1 MTMKKLIYNLV
12 LFAAVMLSY
21 NGYAQNNKE
30 VDEYRRSS
38 IYTILINHKEQKFA
52 TEIKD
57 AFVSLPVPDKYN
69 DHNLSV
75 KVLTM
80 SGKLKDAKSDDENK
94 EITEFLNNNKVASRL
109 VGKWFNRDIFT
120 GECNSDL
127 VKERGLYDANTYDV
141 IMAEKSARSMALL
154 QDSGED
160 LIGNTFVLVNDIR
173 YVDKEK
179 TGKVIGGVLRILGAI
194 ASAASGVDVT
204 DLTDNL
210 GSMMETLKGFKVKVN
225 TFLYQLVWDE
235 ETMMDFYT
243 TMYSNGPDNEK
254 VKVFENRRGDFKLK
268 YVGKVESK
276 GGDVSFMG
284 VNLDEPINMV
294 RKACQRALDE
304 NIADLQQDF
313 EAFRTNSPLISVEP
327 LKAHVGLKENV
338 TAGSRFEV
346 LQAIEDETGKRT
358 YKRVGVITPEKD
370 QIWDNRYMALEEGA
384 ANASIG
390 ATTFKKVSGGPFYQG
405 MLIREIKN

>member
-109 VGKWFNRDIFT
+109 VGKWFNRDMFT

-179 TGKVIGGVLRILGAI
+179 TGKAIGGVLRILGAI

-304 NIADLQQDF
+304 NIADLQQEF

-338 TAGSRFEV
+338 TPGSRFEV
-346 LQAIEDETGKRT
+346 LQAMEDETGKRT

>member
-21 NGYAQNNKE
+21 NGYAQNKKE

-109 VGKWFNRDIFT
+109 VGKWFNRDMFT

-179 TGKVIGGVLRILGAI
+179 TGKAIGGVLRILGAI

-304 NIADLQQDF
+304 NIADLQQEF

>member
-179 TGKVIGGVLRILGAI
+179 TGKAIGGVLRILGAI

>member
-1 MTMKKLIYNLV
+1 MTMKKLIFNLV

-38 IYTILINHKEQKFA
+38 IYTILINHEEQKYA
-52 TEIKD
+52 TEIRD

-80 SGKLKDAKSDDENK
+80 SGKLKDAKSDEENE

-179 TGKVIGGVLRILGAI
+179 TGKAIGGALRILGAL
-194 ASAASGVDVT
+194 ASIASGVDVT

-225 TFLYQLVWDE
+225 TFLYQLVWNE
-235 ETMMDFYT
+235 EIMMDFYT
-243 TMYSNGPDNEK
+243 TMYS
-254 VKVFENRRGDFKLK
+254 L
-268 YVGKVESK
+268 YCS
-276 GGDVSFMG
+276 
-284 VNLDEPINMV
+284 
-294 RKACQRALDE
+294 
-304 NIADLQQDF
+304 
-313 EAFRTNSPLISVEP
+313 
-327 LKAHVGLKENV
+327 
-338 TAGSRFEV
+338 
-346 LQAIEDETGKRT
+346 
-358 YKRVGVITPEKD
+358 
-370 QIWDNRYMALEEGA
+370 
-384 ANASIG
+384 
-390 ATTFKKVSGGPFYQG
+390 
-405 MLIREIKN
+405 

>member
-21 NGYAQNNKE
+21 NGYAQSNKE

-38 IYTILINHKEQKFA
+38 IYTILINHEEQKFA
-52 TEIKD
+52 TEIKN

-109 VGKWFNRDIFT
+109 VGKWYNRDIFT

-154 QDSGED
+154 HDSAED

-179 TGKVIGGVLRILGAI
+179 TGKAIGGALRILGAL
-194 ASAASGVDVT
+194 ASIASGVDVT

-254 VKVFENRRGDFKLK
+254 VKVFEDRRGDFKLK

-304 NIADLQQDF
+304 NIADLQQEF

-327 LKAHVGLKENV
+327 LKAYVGLKENV
-338 TAGSRFEV
+338 TAESRFEV

>member
-21 NGYAQNNKE
+21 NGYAQNKKE

-38 IYTILINHKEQKFA
+38 IYTILINHEEQKYA
-52 TEIKD
+52 TEIRN

-80 SGKLKDAKSDDENK
+80 SGKLKDAKSDAENE

-179 TGKVIGGVLRILGAI
+179 TGKAIGGALRILGAL
-194 ASAASGVDVT
+194 ASIASGVDVT

-304 NIADLQQDF
+304 NIADLQQEF

>member
-12 LFAAVMLSY
+12 LFAAVMLCY

-38 IYTILINHKEQKFA
+38 IYTILINHEEQKFA
-52 TEIKD
+52 TEIKN

-80 SGKLKDAKSDDENK
+80 SGKLKDAKSDDENE

-154 QDSGED
+154 HDSAED

-179 TGKVIGGVLRILGAI
+179 TGKAIGGALRSLGAL
-194 ASAASGVDVT
+194 ASIASGVDVT

-225 TFLYQLVWDE
+225 TFLYQLVWNE
-235 ETMMDFYT
+235 EIMMDFYT
-243 TMYSNGPDNEK
+243 TTYSNGPDNEK

-304 NIADLQQDF
+304 NIADLQQEF

-327 LKAHVGLKENV
+327 LKAYVGLKENV
-338 TAGSRFEV
+338 TPGSRFEV

>member
-21 NGYAQNNKE
+21 NGYAQNKKE

-154 QDSGED
+154 QDSGEE

-179 TGKVIGGVLRILGAI
+179 TGKAIGGALRILGAL
-194 ASAASGVDVT
+194 ASIASGVDVT

-338 TAGSRFEV
+338 TPGSRFEV

>member
-21 NGYAQNNKE
+21 NGYAQNKKE

-52 TEIKD
+52 TEIKN

-80 SGKLKDAKSDDENK
+80 SGKLKDAKSDDENE

-179 TGKVIGGVLRILGAI
+179 TGKAIGGVLRILGAI

-304 NIADLQQDF
+304 NIADLQQEF
-313 EAFRTNSPLISVEP
+313 ETFRTNSPLISVEP

>member
-1 MTMKKLIYNLV
+1 MTMKKLIFNLV

-30 VDEYRRSS
+30 VDAYRRSS
-38 IYTILINHKEQKFA
+38 IYTILINHEEQKYA
-52 TEIKD
+52 TEIRN

-80 SGKLKDAKSDDENK
+80 SGKLKDAKSDEENE

-179 TGKVIGGVLRILGAI
+179 TGKAIGGALRILGAL
-194 ASAASGVDVT
+194 ASIASGVDVT

-225 TFLYQLVWDE
+225 TFLYQLVWNE
-235 ETMMDFYT
+235 EIMMDFYT
-243 TMYSNGPDNEK
+243 TTYSNGPDNEK

-304 NIADLQQDF
+304 NIADLQQEF

>member
-38 IYTILINHKEQKFA
+38 IYTILINHEEQKFA
-52 TEIKD
+52 TEIKN

-80 SGKLKDAKSDDENK
+80 SGKLKDAKSDDENE

-109 VGKWFNRDIFT
+109 VGKWYNRDIFT

-154 QDSGED
+154 QDSGEE

-179 TGKVIGGVLRILGAI
+179 TGKAIGGALRILGAL
-194 ASAASGVDVT
+194 ASIASGVDVT

-243 TMYSNGPDNEK
+243 TMYSNGPDSEK

-313 EAFRTNSPLISVEP
+313 EAFRTNTPLISVEP

-338 TAGSRFEV
+338 TPGSRFEV
-346 LQAIEDETGKRT
+346 LQAMEDETGKRT

>member
-12 LFAAVMLSY
+12 LFAAVMLCY

-38 IYTILINHKEQKFA
+38 IYTILINHEEQKFA
-52 TEIKD
+52 TEIKN

-154 QDSGED
+154 QDSGEE

-179 TGKVIGGVLRILGAI
+179 TGKAIGGALRILGAL
-194 ASAASGVDVT
+194 ASIASGVDVT

-304 NIADLQQDF
+304 NIADLQQEF

>member
-38 IYTILINHKEQKFA
+38 IYTILINHEEQKFA
-52 TEIKD
+52 TEIKN

-80 SGKLKDAKSDDENK
+80 SGKLKDAKSDDENE

-154 QDSGED
+154 QDSGEE

-179 TGKVIGGVLRILGAI
+179 TGKAIGGALRILGAL
-194 ASAASGVDVT
+194 ASIASGVDVT

-243 TMYSNGPDNEK
+243 TMYSNGPDSEK

-313 EAFRTNSPLISVEP
+313 EAFRTNTPLISVEP

-338 TAGSRFEV
+338 TPGSRFEV
-346 LQAIEDETGKRT
+346 LQAMEDETGKRT

>member
-38 IYTILINHKEQKFA
+38 IYTILINHEEQKFA
-52 TEIKD
+52 TEIKN

-80 SGKLKDAKSDDENK
+80 SGKLKDAKSDDENE

-154 QDSGED
+154 HDSAED

-179 TGKVIGGVLRILGAI
+179 TGKAIGGALRILGAL
-194 ASAASGVDVT
+194 ASIASGVDVT

-235 ETMMDFYT
+235 EIMMDFYI
-243 TMYSNGPDNEK
+243 TMYSEVPDNEK
-254 VKVFENRRGDFKLK
+254 AKVFENRRGDFKLK

-304 NIADLQQDF
+304 NIADLQQEF

-327 LKAHVGLKENV
+327 LKAYVGLKENV
-338 TAGSRFEV
+338 TPESRFEV
-346 LQAIEDETGKRT
+346 LQAMEDETGKRT
-358 YKRVGVITPEKD
+358 YKRVGIVTPEKD
-370 QIWDNRYMALEEGA
+370 QIWDNRFMALEEGA
-384 ANASIG
+384 ENASIG

>member
-1 MTMKKLIYNLV
+1 MTMKKLIFNLV

-30 VDEYRRSS
+30 VDAYRRSS
-38 IYTILINHKEQKFA
+38 IYTILINHEEQKYA
-52 TEIKD
+52 TEIRN

-80 SGKLKDAKSDDENK
+80 SGKLKDAKSDEENE

-179 TGKVIGGVLRILGAI
+179 TGKAIGGALRILGAL
-194 ASAASGVDVT
+194 ASIASGVDVT

-235 ETMMDFYT
+235 EIMMDFYT

-304 NIADLQQDF
+304 NIADLQQEF

>member
-38 IYTILINHKEQKFA
+38 IYTILINHEEQKFA
-52 TEIKD
+52 TEIKN

-80 SGKLKDAKSDDENK
+80 SGKLKDAKSDDENE

-154 QDSGED
+154 QDSGEE

-179 TGKVIGGVLRILGAI
+179 TGKAIGGALRILGAL
-194 ASAASGVDVT
+194 ASIASGVDVT

-313 EAFRTNSPLISVEP
+313 EAFRTNTPLISVEP

-338 TAGSRFEV
+338 TPGSRFEV
-346 LQAIEDETGKRT
+346 LQAMEDETGKRT

>member
-21 NGYAQNNKE
+21 NGYAQNKKE

-109 VGKWFNRDIFT
+109 VGKWFNRDMFT

-179 TGKVIGGVLRILGAI
+179 TGKAIGGVLRILGAI
-194 ASAASGVDVT
+194 ASAVSGVDVT

-304 NIADLQQDF
+304 NIADLQQEF

>member
-109 VGKWFNRDIFT
+109 VGKWFNRDMFT

-127 VKERGLYDANTYDV
+127 VKERGLYNANTYDV

-179 TGKVIGGVLRILGAI
+179 TGKAIGGVLRILGAI

-304 NIADLQQDF
+304 NIADLQQEF

-338 TAGSRFEV
+338 TPGSRFEV
-346 LQAIEDETGKRT
+346 LQAMEDETGKRT

>member
-1 MTMKKLIYNLV
+1 MTMKKLIFNLV

-38 IYTILINHKEQKFA
+38 IYTILINHEEQKYA
-52 TEIKD
+52 TEIRN

-80 SGKLKDAKSDDENK
+80 SGKLKDAKSDEENE

-120 GECNSDL
+120 GECNADL

-179 TGKVIGGVLRILGAI
+179 TGKAIGGALRIFGALASI
-194 ASAASGVDVT
+194 AAGVDVT

-243 TMYSNGPDNEK
+243 TMYSNGPDSEK

-338 TAGSRFEV
+338 TAESRFEV

>member
-21 NGYAQNNKE
+21 NGYAQNKKE

-109 VGKWFNRDIFT
+109 VGKWFNRDMFT

-154 QDSGED
+154 QDSGEE

-194 ASAASGVDVT
+194 ASAASGVDLT

-276 GGDVSFMG
+276 GGDVSFIG

-304 NIADLQQDF
+304 NIADLQQEF

>member
-1 MTMKKLIYNLV
+1 MTMKKLIFNLV

-38 IYTILINHKEQKFA
+38 IYTILINHEEQKYA
-52 TEIKD
+52 TEIRN

-154 QDSGED
+154 QDSGEE

-179 TGKVIGGVLRILGAI
+179 TGKAIGGALRFLGALAYI
-194 ASAASGVDVT
+194 ASGVDVT

-338 TAGSRFEV
+338 TAESRFEV

>member
-12 LFAAVMLSY
+12 LFAAVMLCY

-38 IYTILINHKEQKFA
+38 IYTILINHEEQKYA
-52 TEIKD
+52 TEIRN

-80 SGKLKDAKSDDENK
+80 SGKLKDAKSDAENE

-179 TGKVIGGVLRILGAI
+179 TGKAIGGALRILGAL
-194 ASAASGVDVT
+194 ASIASGVDVT

-304 NIADLQQDF
+304 NIADLQQEF

>member
-21 NGYAQNNKE
+21 NGYAQNKKE

-80 SGKLKDAKSDDENK
+80 SGKLKDAKSDAENE

-179 TGKVIGGVLRILGAI
+179 TGKAIGGALRILGAL
-194 ASAASGVDVT
+194 ASIASGVDVT

-304 NIADLQQDF
+304 NIADLQQEF

>member
-1 MTMKKLIYNLV
+1 MKKLIYNLV

-38 IYTILINHKEQKFA
+38 IYTILINHEEQKYA
-52 TEIKD
+52 TEIRN

-80 SGKLKDAKSDDENK
+80 SGKLKDAKSDEENE

-179 TGKVIGGVLRILGAI
+179 TGKAIGGALRILGAL
-194 ASAASGVDVT
+194 ASIASGVDVT

-235 ETMMDFYT
+235 EIMMDFYT

-304 NIADLQQDF
+304 NIADLQQEF

>member
-38 IYTILINHKEQKFA
+38 IYTILINHEEQKFA
-52 TEIKD
+52 TEIKN

-80 SGKLKDAKSDDENK
+80 SGKLKDAKSDDENE

-109 VGKWFNRDIFT
+109 VGKWYNRDIFT

-154 QDSGED
+154 HDSAED

-179 TGKVIGGVLRILGAI
+179 TGKAIGGALRILGAL
-194 ASAASGVDVT
+194 ASIASGVDVT

-235 ETMMDFYT
+235 EIMMDFYT
-243 TMYSNGPDNEK
+243 TMYSNGPDSEK
-254 VKVFENRRGDFKLK
+254 AKVFENRRGDFKLK

-304 NIADLQQDF
+304 NIADLQQEF

-327 LKAHVGLKENV
+327 LKAYVGLKENV
-338 TAGSRFEV
+338 TPESRFEV
-346 LQAIEDETGKRT
+346 LQAMEDETGKRT
-358 YKRVGVITPEKD
+358 YKRVGIVTPEKD
-370 QIWDNRYMALEEGA
+370 QIWDNRFMALEEGA
-384 ANASIG
+384 ENASIG

>member
-21 NGYAQNNKE
+21 NGYAQNKKE

-179 TGKVIGGVLRILGAI
+179 TGKAIGGVLRILGAI
-194 ASAASGVDVT
+194 VSAASGVDVT

-304 NIADLQQDF
+304 NIADLQQEF

>member
-109 VGKWFNRDIFT
+109 VGKWFNRDMFT

-154 QDSGED
+154 QDSGEE

-179 TGKVIGGVLRILGAI
+179 TGKAIGGVLRILGAI

>member
-21 NGYAQNNKE
+21 NGYAQNKKE

-179 TGKVIGGVLRILGAI
+179 TGKAIGGVLRILGAI
-194 ASAASGVDVT
+194 VSAASGVDVT

-304 NIADLQQDF
+304 NIADLQQEF

-327 LKAHVGLKENV
+327 LKAYVGLKENV

>member
-80 SGKLKDAKSDDENK
+80 SGKLKDAKSEDENK

-109 VGKWFNRDIFT
+109 VGKWFNRDLFT

-179 TGKVIGGVLRILGAI
+179 TGKAIGGVLRILGAI

-304 NIADLQQDF
+304 NIADLQQEF

>member
-21 NGYAQNNKE
+21 NGYAQNKKE

-75 KVLTM
+75 KVLTK

-179 TGKVIGGVLRILGAI
+179 TGKAIGGVLRILGAI

-304 NIADLQQDF
+304 NIADLQQEF

>member
-109 VGKWFNRDIFT
+109 VGKWFNRDMFT

-154 QDSGED
+154 QDSGEE

-179 TGKVIGGVLRILGAI
+179 TGKAIGGVLRILGAI

-304 NIADLQQDF
+304 NIADLQQEF

-327 LKAHVGLKENV
+327 LKAYVGLKENV
-338 TAGSRFEV
+338 TPGSRFEV

>member
-1 MTMKKLIYNLV
+1 
-12 LFAAVMLSY
+12 
-21 NGYAQNNKE
+21 
-30 VDEYRRSS
+30 
-38 IYTILINHKEQKFA
+38 
-52 TEIKD
+52 
-57 AFVSLPVPDKYN
+57 
-69 DHNLSV
+69 
-75 KVLTM
+75 
-80 SGKLKDAKSDDENK
+80 
-94 EITEFLNNNKVASRL
+94 L
-109 VGKWFNRDIFT
+109 VGKWYNRDIFT

-154 QDSGED
+154 HDSAED

-179 TGKVIGGVLRILGAI
+179 TGKAIGGALRILGAL
-194 ASAASGVDVT
+194 ASIASGVDVT

-235 ETMMDFYT
+235 EIMMDFYI
-243 TMYSNGPDNEK
+243 TMYSEVPDNEK
-254 VKVFENRRGDFKLK
+254 AKVFENRRGDFKLK

-304 NIADLQQDF
+304 NIADLQQEF

-327 LKAHVGLKENV
+327 LKAYVGLKENV
-338 TAGSRFEV
+338 TPESRFEV
-346 LQAIEDETGKRT
+346 LQAMEDETGKRT

>member
-12 LFAAVMLSY
+12 LFAAVMLCY

-38 IYTILINHKEQKFA
+38 IYTILINHEEQKFA
-52 TEIKD
+52 TEIKN

-80 SGKLKDAKSDDENK
+80 SGKLKDAKSDDENE

-154 QDSGED
+154 HDSAED

-179 TGKVIGGVLRILGAI
+179 TGKAIGGALRILGAL
-194 ASAASGVDVT
+194 ASIASGVDVT

-225 TFLYQLVWDE
+225 TFLYQLVWNE
-235 ETMMDFYT
+235 EIMMDFYT
-243 TMYSNGPDNEK
+243 TTYSNGPDNEK

-304 NIADLQQDF
+304 NIADLQQEF

-327 LKAHVGLKENV
+327 LKAYVGLKENV
-338 TAGSRFEV
+338 TPGSRFEV

>member
-21 NGYAQNNKE
+21 NGYAQNKKE

-75 KVLTM
+75 KVLTK

-179 TGKVIGGVLRILGAI
+179 TGKAIGGVLRILGAI
-194 ASAASGVDVT
+194 ASAASEVDVT

>member
-1 MTMKKLIYNLV
+1 MTMKKLIFNLV

-30 VDEYRRSS
+30 VDAYRRSS
-38 IYTILINHKEQKFA
+38 IYTILINHEEQKYA
-52 TEIKD
+52 TEIRN

-80 SGKLKDAKSDDENK
+80 SGKLKDAKSDEENE

-179 TGKVIGGVLRILGAI
+179 TGKAIGGALRILGAL
-194 ASAASGVDVT
+194 ASIASGVDVT

-225 TFLYQLVWDE
+225 TFLYQLVWNE
-235 ETMMDFYT
+235 EIMMDFYT

-304 NIADLQQDF
+304 NIADLQQEF

>member
-1 MTMKKLIYNLV
+1 MTMKKLIFNLV

-38 IYTILINHKEQKFA
+38 IYTILINHEEQKYA
-52 TEIKD
+52 TEIRN

-80 SGKLKDAKSDDENK
+80 SGKLKDAKSDAENE

-179 TGKVIGGVLRILGAI
+179 TGKAIGGALRILGAL
-194 ASAASGVDVT
+194 ASIASGVDVT

-304 NIADLQQDF
+304 NIADLQQEF

>member
-1 MTMKKLIYNLV
+1 MTMKKLIFNLV
-12 LFAAVMLSY
+12 LFASVILYY
-21 NGYAQNNKE
+21 NGYAQNKKE
-30 VDEYRRSS
+30 VEEYRRSS
-38 IYTILINHKEQKFA
+38 IYTILINHEEQKFA

-57 AFVSLPVPDKYN
+57 AFISLPVPDKYN

-80 SGKLKDAKSDDENK
+80 SGKLKDAKSDDENE

-120 GECNSDL
+120 GECNADL
-127 VKERGLYDANTYDV
+127 VKERGVYDANTYDV

-179 TGKVIGGVLRILGAI
+179 TGKAIGGALRIFGALASI
-194 ASAASGVDVT
+194 AAGVDVT
-204 DLTDNL
+204 DITDNL

-243 TMYSNGPDNEK
+243 TMYSNGPDSEK

-304 NIADLQQDF
+304 NIADLQQEF

-338 TAGSRFEV
+338 TAESRFEV